1 MFVKPKYTVINSRYD
16 ENTHMAFVT
25 ISTDCGLFAGTATC
39 HKRDYEWESKIFGC
53 EIAEIRAGIKYMKEK
68 RRHAVDKYKMMKEYY
83 HIVSGMTGFDAKV
96 PAMSKARKMIYACND
111 EIMEYDKLIKAA
123 YETITLKCQLMEKTM
138 KKLKP
143 RTN

>member
-83 HIVSGMTGFDAKV
+83 HI
-96 PAMSKARKMIYACND
+96 I
-111 EIMEYDKLIKAA
+111 
-123 YETITLKCQLMEKTM
+123 
-138 KKLKP
+138 
-143 RTN
+143 